1 MTAPTPEQGWCGQR
15 GFTLIEILVTIIIS
29 AILTVILAQV
39 ISEQTQRSYQ
49 PVQTLDD
56 ALLLNAV
63 MNNIVADYRHLQRD
77 PVQANPMITLCK
89 KVNSGI
95 YWQDEDLVPVS
106 TTIAFLPRNVV
117 LEPSGIR
124 ADDLDNCESLQGLL
138 QVTLSIP
145 NTSQSLTALFG
156 R

>member
-1 MTAPTPEQGWCGQR
+1 MTAPTPAQGGCGQR

-49 PVQTLDD
+49 PVQTLDGS
-56 ALLLNAV
+56 LLLNAV

-77 PVQANPMITLCK
+77 PVQIDPLAALRDRLESEDYWRHGAVAPPATAIGVELRC
-89 KVNSGI
+89 VRFESSGGGA
-95 YWQDEDLVPVS
+95 DEIS
-106 TTIAFLPRNVV
+106 CG
-117 LEPSGIR
+117 EP
-124 ADDLDNCESLQGLL
+124 LQGLL

-145 NTSQSLTALFG
+145 ETSQSLTALFG